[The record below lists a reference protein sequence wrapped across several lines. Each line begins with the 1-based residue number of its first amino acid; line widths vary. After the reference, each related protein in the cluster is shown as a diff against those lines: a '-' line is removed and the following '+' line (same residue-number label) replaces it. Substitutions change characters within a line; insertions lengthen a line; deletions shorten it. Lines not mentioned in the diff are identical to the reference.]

1 MEMTRMKISNHKP
14 IIYLLGV
21 FSLVFTAFLFIDA
34 LKDKSNKMLDVESSV
49 KAFDSN
55 SGPSKSGLLHNSVSV
70 HSVSTGVSHE
80 VVDEEYF

>member
-14 IIYLLGV
+14 IIYLLSV
-21 FSLVFTAFLFIDA
+21 FSLVLTAFLLIDV
-34 LKDKSNKMLDVESSV
+34 LKDKSNDMLDVESSV

-55 SGPSKSGLLHNSVSV
+55 SGSSKTGLLYNSVSI

-80 VVDEEYF
+80 VGHEEYF

>member
-21 FSLVFTAFLFIDA
+21 FSLVFTTFLFIDA

-55 SGPSKSGLLHNSVSV
+55 SEPIEVSSLLHTLSTAISKSNSDLYTELSV
-70 HSVSTGVSHE
+70 II
-80 VVDEEYF
+80 